1 MVIWTFG
8 QSDIDEMQSVIVV
21 VEDDGDDSVGHY
33 CQKNGDGQQDSL

>member
-1 MVIWTFG
+1 MVTLTFG

-33 CQKNGDGQQDSL
+33 CQKNGDGQQECL